1 MPPYEIANII
11 LSNSES
17 SPNIRLLLAGPCDV
31 GKTEVAKSLVATNLE
46 IKHIEQDKLKLK
58 EKPSPCSI
66 RYLNI
71 EQCFLQEIANVS
83 QYIIDTAGN
92 NIFRKSVNNQARLQ
106 QLSLFKKEHQIEF
119 VLLTASYKNLKERF
133 YSSKYS
139 VDDFEDIWNSWE
151 IVEKPFWEKC
161 ADLIINVET
170 GTFAKVS

>member
-92 NIFRKSVNNQARLQ
+92 NIFRKSVNNQERLQ
-106 QLSLFKKEHQIEF
+106 QLSLFN
-119 VLLTASYKNLKERF
+119 LSCYLKNMAEAHGQNKQ
-133 YSSKYS
+133 
-139 VDDFEDIWNSWE
+139 
-151 IVEKPFWEKC
+151 
-161 ADLIINVET
+161 ADLEFKAHIGYCMNT
-170 GTFAKVS
+170 LRQDALN